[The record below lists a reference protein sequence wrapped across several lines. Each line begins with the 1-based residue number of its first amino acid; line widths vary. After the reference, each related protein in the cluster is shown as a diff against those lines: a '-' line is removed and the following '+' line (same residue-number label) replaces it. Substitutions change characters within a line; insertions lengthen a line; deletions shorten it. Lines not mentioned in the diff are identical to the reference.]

1 MSGELCSQMVKR
13 KTERQEAKAASMKTS
28 TLGTLGEK
36 GRLKE
41 RAEKWPN
48 RQKQRW
54 WSLEVPAGR
63 GWKGPER
70 FAKAR
75 ASSAASRPRVG
86 PSCPCTLTYM
96 ERITAP
102 HTGVHLCTSRPDTEL
117 FLLVF

>member
-28 TLGTLGEK
+28 TLGTLGGK

-70 FAKAR
+70 FASL
-75 ASSAASRPRVG
+75 SSQPKLAHLLQLPGQELG
-86 PSCPCTLTYM
+86 PPALALSPHGAHHCPTHRGPPLH
-96 ERITAP
+96 ISA
-102 HTGVHLCTSRPDTEL
+102 
-117 FLLVF
+117 